1 MSIFDQSVFTGDP
14 ALAGSNRRVVK
25 VEEAAPRWRELLDGR
40 PIARGEAN
48 RDAVKLLQRLLV
60 CLGFTTSKS
69 QGFGDGSALIDGDFG
84 GGTER
89 GLRQFQAE
97 NGLDPSGRLDPPDV
111 RRLEAKSSAHVESL
125 PDDEQDRLREVLD
138 RTTSLAISEFKLNF
152 RESVLFAAAA
162 ADVEEAVIA
171 AITWVESNG
180 GSRNLPKFESHHN
193 VALLDI
199 AAALEDV
206 EIAATDAAELV
217 ELRHKVETIPIRPGD
232 NGSKTLLSRTL
243 PAAMA
248 GQSTPKTLRRALLT
262 IQSWNTTDCRV
273 LATSWG
279 WGQTMGWHT
288 LSARMRKADITLGD
302 LRSYD
307 PARQIFTLGRTIAAS
322 RSWKSAARRSQKE
335 SDFSYFAESYN
346 GVKRGT
352 PKNEAYATQMLAA
365 VEEYRNA

>member
-232 NGSKTLLSRTL
+232 NGSKTLLS
-243 PAAMA
+243 
-248 GQSTPKTLRRALLT
+248 
-262 IQSWNTTDCRV
+262 
-273 LATSWG
+273 
-279 WGQTMGWHT
+279 
-288 LSARMRKADITLGD
+288 
-302 LRSYD
+302 
-307 PARQIFTLGRTIAAS
+307 
-322 RSWKSAARRSQKE
+322 
-335 SDFSYFAESYN
+335 
-346 GVKRGT
+346 
-352 PKNEAYATQMLAA
+352 
-365 VEEYRNA
+365 